1 MGGDLSVAFNP
12 SNEEISNQE
21 TKQEMKKNKT
31 PKNKTSNKTS
41 EKKTKKT
48 KDKIEEETKLKNR
61 FDMLEVD
68 VSDDEKPIKKERK
81 NKKVNSK
88 DENDA
93 SSCML
98 FEEEFEIP
106 DDLYKTLN
114 DHHFMPIKMSMSN
127 YWGYRFGK
135 NNTQFQFVICKK
147 VEDDNFKE
155 KTEIPYE
162 GNEYDEY
169 YVFVGY
175 DNTTFI
181 DSVIN
186 VNNHNVHKN
195 YPRFCCSLEYNGR
208 YFRFGDVH
216 MIIFN
221 YIRVYECSIENKP
234 EYDDESD
241 DEKLDE
247 EPDEEPDN
255 KQDEEPDDDQDNKQ
269 DDELDF
275 DEELSD
281 EELIPG
287 NDLD

>member
-1 MGGDLSVAFNP
+1 MGGDISVAINP
-12 SNEEISNQE
+12 SNEEFSNQE
-21 TKQEMKKNKT
+21 TKQEIKKNKT

-48 KDKIEEETKLKNR
+48 KDKIEDETKLKNR

-68 VSDDEKPIKKERK
+68 VSDDEKPIKKEGK
-81 NKKVNSK
+81 IKKVKNE

-98 FEEEFEIP
+98 LEEDFKIP

-114 DHHFMPIKMSMSN
+114 DRHFMPIEIGMSN

-135 NNTQFQFVICKK
+135 NHTQFQFVICKK

-155 KTEIPYE
+155 HTEIPYE

-175 DNTTFI
+175 DNITFI

-186 VNNHNVHKN
+186 INNHYVHKN

-216 MIIFN
+216 VLFFN
-221 YIRVYECSIENKP
+221 YIKVYECSIENKP
-234 EYDDESD
+234 EFD
-241 DEKLDE
+241 
-247 EPDEEPDN
+247 DEEPDN
-255 KQDEEPDDDQDNKQ
+255 NQDDDQDDDQDETKDDDQ
-269 DDELDF
+269 DDDQ
-275 DEELSD
+275 DEYGEIIEESD
-281 EELIPG
+281 IIPE
-287 NDLD
+287 NDPD